1 MIGTLIG
8 AGLSLAGSIAGNI
21 AAAKERRKARRRME
35 QQLKDNKAW
44 YERRY
49 NEDATRRADANLLL
63 TKTAE
68 AVRQRNQ
75 QAKGRA
81 ALMGGPQDAVTA
93 AQEANAKA
101 TADAAAKITAAG
113 EARKDNIEEQYQ
125 SNKKAIEGQQNA
137 YDQQSAK
144 NIASTT
150 ESLFKTAGQI
160 ASNVDAPKVTD
171 EPSVGDVGGDSGSY
185 GGGTTTG
192 GGIVNGMGETIPLT
206 DPEYVRA

>member
-1 MIGTLIG
+1 MAIGTLIG

-21 AAAKERRKARRRME
+21 AASKERRKARRRME

-81 ALMGGPQDAVTA
+81 ALMGGTQDAVTA
-93 AQEANAKA
+93 AKEANAKA

-125 SNKKAIEGQQNA
+125 ANKKAIEGQQSA
-137 YDQQSAK
+137 YDLQTAK

-150 ESLFKTAGQI
+150 EGLFKTAGQI

-171 EPSVGDVGGDSGSY
+171 EPSVGDIGDGGTS
-185 GGGTTTG
+185 GGGATTG
-192 GGIVNGMGETIPLT
+192 SGIVNGMGESIPWT
-206 DPEYVRA
+206 DPEFVSA